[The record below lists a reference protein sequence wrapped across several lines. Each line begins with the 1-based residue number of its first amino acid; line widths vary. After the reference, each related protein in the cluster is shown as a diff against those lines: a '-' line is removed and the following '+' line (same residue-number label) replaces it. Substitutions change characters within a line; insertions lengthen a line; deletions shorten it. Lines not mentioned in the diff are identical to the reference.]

1 MVDAEDR
8 DPSDPYDEIHLTNGT
23 SYVTITGNPDFGA
36 DQLRRCV
43 DDYAALREQTEGV
56 TALDAVPGTRGQ
68 DDGRAFAAYSLSY
81 QSEDYVDYIECRD
94 LGNVTLVVFHNVAA
108 DAYQEEIA
116 ARENLLAGLTSAEP
130 ETAD

>member
-94 LGNVTLVVFHNVAA
+94 LGNAA